1 MVNPIQL
8 AHMVAFGN
16 GGAAAGRVAQD
27 ESGNYPVPYL
37 GTMGG
42 NVGIEAPTTQETV
55 AALRDRLV
63 KELYRL
69 EMDLQGGARIAGK
82 PCDCLSRKHL
92 QGIEATAEE
101 LMSYE
106 NNPVYSQIVGW
117 LELHRAEFEP
127 SVIATVDPYYYQSLA
142 PEIREFRKLL

>member
-1 MVNPIQL
+1 MTTPIQK
-8 AHMVAFGN
+8 AHMLALGGN
-16 GGAAAGRVAQD
+16 TAGAGRVAQD

-37 GTMGG
+37 GTMDGS
-42 NVGIEAPTTQETV
+42 VAAEMPTTQETI

-106 NNPVYSQIVGW
+106 SKPIYGEIVNW
-117 LELHRAEFEP
+117 LEQHRAEFEP
-127 SVIATVDPYYYQSLA
+127 SVIASVDPAYYQSLA
-142 PEIREFRKLL
+142 PEIREFRKGL